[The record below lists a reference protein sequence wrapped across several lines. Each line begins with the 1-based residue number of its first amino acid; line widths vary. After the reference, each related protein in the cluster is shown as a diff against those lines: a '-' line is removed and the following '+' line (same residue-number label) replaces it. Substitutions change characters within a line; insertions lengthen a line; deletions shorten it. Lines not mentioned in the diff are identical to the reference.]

1 MTFCPRFLN
10 IKRGMYLSYL
20 LGVVICPW
28 KILKSASSF
37 LAFLGGYSIFLGPF
51 LGIFITDYF
60 VIRKGNIFIK
70 DLYEEGGRY
79 WYFHGVSWRACVAY
93 LIAVVWTLPGFAAI
107 FGQEVGQGWRDLYKV
122 SWVFVCA
129 VSGVV
134 YFGLCMIGD
143 FGKEERGMGFE
154 EMYHVGRTLVGE
166 DVDVDGEVDGSVG
179 SEVEVVGVSAEKKV

>member
-1 MTFCPRFLN
+1 MSFCPRFLN

-37 LAFLGGYSIFLGPF
+37 LSFLGGYSIFLGPF

-60 VIRKGNIFIK
+60 VIRKGNIFI
-70 DLYEEGGRY
+70 DELFTETGRY
-79 WYFHGVSWRACVAY
+79 WYRGGVSWRACVAY
-93 LIAVVWTLPGFAAI
+93 LVAVVWTLPGFAAI
-107 FGQEVGQGWRDLYKV
+107 FGESVGLGWRDLYKV

-143 FGKEERGMGFE
+143 FAKEERRMGFE
-154 EMYHVGRTLVGE
+154 QMYHEGRAIVGE
-166 DVDVDGEVDGSVG
+166 
-179 SEVEVVGVSAEKKV
+179 EVESSGGSDIEVIGVSAEKKV